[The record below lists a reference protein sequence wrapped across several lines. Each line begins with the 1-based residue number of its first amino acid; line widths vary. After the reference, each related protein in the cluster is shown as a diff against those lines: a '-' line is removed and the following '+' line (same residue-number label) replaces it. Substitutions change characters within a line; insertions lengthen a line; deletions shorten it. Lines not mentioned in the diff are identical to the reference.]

1 MHDNSD
7 LSVPP
12 LTSLDWERVQVRL
25 LLDEVA
31 VKTTVALK
39 ALIRV
44 IVIVEFA

>member
-12 LTSLDWERVQVRL
+12 LTSLVWERVQVRL
-25 LLDEVA
+25 LLDGSA
-31 VKTTVALK
+31 VRITVALNP
-39 ALIRV
+39 LMRV

>member
-12 LTSLDWERVQVRL
+12 LTSLVWESVQVRL

-31 VKTTVALK
+31 VKTTVALNP
-39 ALIRV
+39 LMRV
-44 IVIVEFA
+44 IVIVELA